1 MGDGWDGIGDALV
14 FDIIDVIDVVP
25 HCYLT
30 TFKT

>member
-1 MGDGWDGIGDALV
+1 MGWDEIDAWA